1 MADFVQCINEE
12 SVSSRKVSTTTVR
25 TECSTLDTSYIH
37 PRIPKLPPRDVHKTP
52 IEEHGKL
59 QVVGSEAHRRELKS
73 LNSHIGKVLLI
84 DVSWEARRNAVL
96 SNRIE

>member
-73 LNSHIGKVLLI
+73 LNKSHRKGL
-84 DVSWEARRNAVL
+84 ANRRELGSTSKCCVKQ
-96 SNRIE
+96 

>member
-1 MADFVQCINEE
+1 MADFVQSIM
-12 SVSSRKVSTTTVR
+12 RKVYRRGKCPPQQSGPNVPPLTP
-25 TECSTLDTSYIH
+25 SYIH

>member
-1 MADFVQCINEE
+1 MADFVQSINEE

-25 TECSTLDTSYIH
+25 TECSTLDTQLY
-37 PRIPKLPPRDVHKTP
+37 PPADPQDTPRDVHKTP

-73 LNSHIGKVLLI
+73 LNSHIGKGLAI

-96 SNRIE
+96 SNR

>member
-1 MADFVQCINEE
+1 MFHPY
-12 SVSSRKVSTTTVR
+12 
-25 TECSTLDTSYIH
+25 TSYIH

-73 LNSHIGKVLLI
+73 LNKSHRKGLAI

-96 SNRIE
+96 SNKD